1 MLKKLWKSNT
11 TSSSTT
17 SKQLLDKKKGY
28 RYDSIETQT
37 RLLVDTL
44 FLLMDY
50 ESALGMYKLVKD
62 DYKNDKNHL
71 HVASVHE
78 MMTICYYYHIH
89 FSSIFLYHFETFSQ
103 CKQKNTGMILC
114 LLMLRKHIEMIKKN
128 GK

>member
-78 MMTICYYYHIH
+78 MMTICYYYMEVQYQQQRPYSTTIYGGNIMHNMETA
-89 FSSIFLYHFETFSQ
+89 LYAYTRVHLQ
-103 CKQKNTGMILC
+103 RLINL
-114 LLMLRKHIEMIKKN
+114 
-128 GK
+128 